1 MKNIFNMENVSFNDN
16 SSVIKIINRC
26 EPKWNK
32 SNLLKEL
39 AILKKELN
47 PNGDVFLAIEKLEN
61 ALYTEDDK
69 IINSTVKT
77 YIKEF
82 SMPFFANVASEALIQ
97 FIKFYS

>member
-16 SSVIKIINRC
+16 SRVIKIINRC
-26 EPKWNK
+26 ETKCNK

-47 PNGDVFLAIEKLEN
+47 PNGDVFFAIEKLEN

>member
-1 MKNIFNMENVSFNDN
+1 MKNIFNIENVSFNDN
-16 SSVIKIINRC
+16 SSVVKIVNRC
-26 EPKWNK
+26 ESKWDK

-47 PNGDVFLAIEKLEN
+47 PNGDVFFAIEKLEH

-97 FIKFYS
+97 FIRFYA